1 MFSETKLIDM
11 EASSSEPEH
20 ILAEAIETISQ
31 ANDIDELVS
40 KGREHQTNNPQVYE
54 CMKQLILSS
63 GSMCVYDKLSS

>member
-40 KGREHQTNNPQVYE
+40 KGREHQTNNP
-54 CMKQLILSS
+54 K
-63 GSMCVYDKLSS
+63 SMSA